1 MADNGQS
8 LKVKYFDEL
17 STRELYEILRARAE
31 VFAVEQNCV
40 YQDLDGKDYKSLH
53 VFFDRGESVT
63 AYLRA
68 FFKDGE
74 TVQMGRVLT
83 TKRGIGLGA
92 KLLKYAIEE
101 IERRFNPKQIYIE
114 SQTHAVGF
122 YEREG
127 FKVCSDEFMD
137 AGIPHVEMKLNLFR
151 GEENNVNS

>member
-83 TKRGIGLGA
+83 VEHGTGLGGE
-92 KLLKYAIEE
+92 LLRAGIETVRARMKPARIC
-101 IERRFNPKQIYIE
+101 IEAQCY
-114 SQTHAVGF
+114 AVGF

-127 FKVCSDEFMD
+127 FRICSEEFLED
-137 AGIPHVEMKLNLFR
+137 GIPHVQMILDEMQ
-151 GEENNVNS
+151 

>member
-83 TKRGIGLGA
+83 VEHGTGLGGE
-92 KLLKYAIEE
+92 LLRAGIEAVRARMKPARIC
-101 IERRFNPKQIYIE
+101 IEAQC
-114 SQTHAVGF
+114 SAVGF

-127 FKVCSDEFMD
+127 VRICSEEFLED
-137 AGIPHVEMKLNLFR
+137 GFPHVLEL
-151 GEENNVNS
+151 

>member
-1 MADNGQS
+1 MKLTS
-8 LKVKYFDEL
+8 KLFEEL
-17 STRELYEILRARAE
+17 TTTELYEILRARFE
-31 VFAVEQNCV
+31 VFVIEQECV
-40 YQDLDGKDYKSLH
+40 YLDIDGVDYRSLHIFCEEDGK
-53 VFFDRGESVT
+53 VV
-63 AYLRA
+63 AYLRT
-68 FFKDGE
+68 FEKEKDV
-74 TVQMGRVLT
+74 VQMGRVLT

-114 SQTHAVGF
+114 SQSHAVGF

>member
-63 AYLRA
+63 A
-68 FFKDGE
+68 
-74 TVQMGRVLT
+74 
-83 TKRGIGLGA
+83 
-92 KLLKYAIEE
+92 
-101 IERRFNPKQIYIE
+101 
-114 SQTHAVGF
+114 
-122 YEREG
+122 
-127 FKVCSDEFMD
+127 
-137 AGIPHVEMKLNLFR
+137 
-151 GEENNVNS
+151 

>member
-83 TKRGIGLGA
+83 VEHGTGLGLMISSRIVRDHGGTIA
-92 KLLKYAIEE
+92 VESAPGKGTAFTVRLPR
-101 IERRFNPKQIYIE
+101 IERRIRALK
-114 SQTHAVGF
+114 G
-122 YEREG
+122 
-127 FKVCSDEFMD
+127 
-137 AGIPHVEMKLNLFR
+137 
-151 GEENNVNS
+151 

>member
-1 MADNGQS
+1 
-8 LKVKYFDEL
+8 
-17 STRELYEILRARAE
+17 
-31 VFAVEQNCV
+31 
-40 YQDLDGKDYKSLH
+40 
-53 VFFDRGESVT
+53 
-63 AYLRA
+63 
-68 FFKDGE
+68 
-74 TVQMGRVLT
+74 MGRVLT